1 MAYRQQRINPLDLK
15 PSTGIGLKIPFSE
28 TYVFQSV
35 YTTAEQVKYNII
47 NYLLTGRRERVFEP
61 TFGSGLQDLVFE
73 AIDEQNLTGLEVY
86 IKTTVENNFPNVEVT
101 RVSVIPSQDINTI
114 TVTFTY
120 NLRNTG
126 QSDEVLLNFQNG

>member
-1 MAYRQQRINPLDLK
+1 MAYKQQQINPLDLK

-35 YTTAEQVKYNII
+35 YTTAQQVKYNIT
-47 NYLLTGRRERVFEP
+47 NFLLTGRRERVFEP
-61 TFGSGLQDLVFE
+61 TFGAGLQDLVFE

-86 IKTTVENNFPNVEVT
+86 IKSTVEGYFPNVEVT
-101 RVSVIPSQDINTI
+101 AVRVVPSHDVNTV

-120 NLRNTG
+120 NIRNTG